1 MSPYSGGDEGNRTP
15 DLLLARQALSHL
27 SYTPE
32 SLLPWVF
39 RSQTR
44 SIRFRYQSLKIE
56 QQSGYLISIPFRF
69 YLGETFAAASLLML
83 YAAARRLRALQAV
96 FSQRLTVSIERR

>member
-32 SLLPWVF
+32 LLLLWVF
-39 RSQTR
+39 AHKLDYSVQ
-44 SIRFRYQSLKIE
+44 
-56 QQSGYLISIPFRF
+56 
-69 YLGETFAAASLLML
+69 
-83 YAAARRLRALQAV
+83 
-96 FSQRLTVSIERR
+96 VSVPEN